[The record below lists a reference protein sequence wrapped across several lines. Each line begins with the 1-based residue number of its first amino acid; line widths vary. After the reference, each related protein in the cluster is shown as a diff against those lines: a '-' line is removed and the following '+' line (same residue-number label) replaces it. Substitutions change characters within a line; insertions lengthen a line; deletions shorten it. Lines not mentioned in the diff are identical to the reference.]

1 MKQAVKPG
9 EIKPILAKP
18 YVPSAQMRQAAE
30 RLQGLARPVSMVSKV
45 SNYRQMGE

>member
-1 MKQAVKPG
+1 MKQAVKPSD
-9 EIKPILAKP
+9 IKPILAKP

-30 RLQGLARPVSMVSKV
+30 RLKGLDRPIHLVSKV